1 MALKILV
8 IVVLIGVIFII
19 FGSTLNNPF
28 YWDDE
33 GLIVNNYALR
43 TPLNF
48 KNYFFSNP
56 IPQRPLVT
64 FSFAIDYS
72 LFGLKPFGYHITQ
85 IILHILNTVLV
96 FYIAYLIFKN
106 KWVSVFSGAV
116 FAFHP
121 IHTEALDLFLGRSDL
136 LCSLFFLTSFLFYI
150 KFTYSTGD
158 RSKLFFY
165 FSLISFTLALLSK
178 EMAAVFPLV
187 IIIYDRLMVKSSLER
202 LSHRYTHYIPYFLL
216 SLCYVLFW
224 YLVLRGGFSE
234 GGKSAS
240 MFKLW
245 GGSIYSTFLMELVV
259 LKKYIGLLFLPI
271 GLSGWYEIPVY
282 TPIVNREIFLSII
295 FFTLLVFLCF
305 YKLKK
310 ELVFPV
316 LWFFITILPI
326 SNLIPIPGSMM
337 AERWL
342 YIPSVGFSFFSALI
356 VVRLIDS
363 ADLKNNK
370 IYKRLIPFII
380 ILVLA
385 LYCTASYIRNLDFAN
400 EHTFFK
406 KLYEANPS
414 SRLIRSNLG
423 LAYLR
428 KDMANE
434 AVVILEPLAKEMKG
448 PFLQLIFNNLG
459 GAYEKKGDL
468 SQAERLYEAAIKLK
482 PDYIDARLNL
492 GALYL
497 NGGRMENAM
506 KEFEEVIK
514 IDPLNPN
521 AHYNLGLLY
530 DALKKYDDSIS
541 HYKESI
547 KMRPDL
553 PDVHN
558 NLGLDYLRKG
568 MTDLALEECK
578 KAIQIDP
585 KYFQA
590 YGNLGLIYLQQ
601 GRKDLAL
608 KSFKRVLELDPNSTL
623 AKEYIKEATK

>member
-1 MALKILV
+1 M
-8 IVVLIGVIFII
+8 
-19 FGSTLNNPF
+19 
-28 YWDDE
+28 
-33 GLIVNNYALR
+33 
-43 TPLNF
+43 
-48 KNYFFSNP
+48 
-56 IPQRPLVT
+56 
-64 FSFAIDYS
+64 
-72 LFGLKPFGYHITQ
+72 
-85 IILHILNTVLV
+85 
-96 FYIAYLIFKN
+96 
-106 KWVSVFSGAV
+106 
-116 FAFHP
+116 
-121 IHTEALDLFLGRSDL
+121 
-136 LCSLFFLTSFLFYI
+136 
-150 KFTYSTGD
+150 
-158 RSKLFFY
+158 
-165 FSLISFTLALLSK
+165 
-178 EMAAVFPLV
+178 
-187 IIIYDRLMVKSSLER
+187 
-202 LSHRYTHYIPYFLL
+202 
-216 SLCYVLFW
+216 
-224 YLVLRGGFSE
+224 
-234 GGKSAS
+234 GKSTS

-245 GGSIYSTFLMELVV
+245 GGSIYSTFLMELIV
-259 LKKYIGLLFLPI
+259 LKKYIGLLFFPI

-282 TPIVNREIFLSII
+282 TTVANREVFLSMIFLA
-295 FFTLLVFLCF
+295 LLLFLCF
-305 YKLKK
+305 YKLKR

-342 YIPSVGFSFFSALI
+342 YIPSIGFSFFLALI
-356 VVRLIDS
+356 IVRLIDPANS
-363 ADLKNNK
+363 KYNK
-370 IYKRLIPFII
+370 IYKGLIPFII
-380 ILVLA
+380 ILGFA
-385 LYCTASYIRNLDFAN
+385 LYCTASYIRNLDFTS

-428 KDMANE
+428 KGMANE
-434 AVVILEPLAKEMKG
+434 AVEILEPLAKEMKG
-448 PFLQLIFNNLG
+448 QYLQLIFNNLG
-459 GAYEKKGDL
+459 GAYEKKGNL
-468 SQAERLYEAAIKLK
+468 NQAERLYRASVKLK

-497 NGGRMENAM
+497 NTGRMENAM

-553 PDVHN
+553 ADVHN

-568 MTDLALEECK
+568 MTDLALTECN
-578 KAIQIDP
+578 KAIKIDP

-608 KSFKRVLELDPNSTL
+608 KNFKKVLEFDPNSTL
-623 AKEYIKEATK
+623 AKKYIKEASK